1 MSLEREAIRRHFS
14 RHGAGEGVSVGVGD
28 DAAVL
33 RLGERTA
40 VSTDTLAC
48 GTHFTEGADPRLL
61 GRKSLSVALSDLAA
75 MGARPRHAL
84 LSLTLP
90 GIDDAWLGNFADGF
104 YSVADEHS
112 VSLVGGDLCRGGE
125 RQITVTVIGESE
137 GEPLL
142 LSGAKEGDEIWLTGS
157 VGAAGDELRSGA
169 PAASGSALHDPV
181 PRVGLGI
188 ALSGVASAATDLS
201 DGLCVGALALARESG
216 VRLEIDGASV
226 PVGAKA
232 ETGVPKERL
241 VEAACSGEDYELL
254 FAAPASARERV
265 EDCGKQAGVELSAI
279 GTAAA
284 GSGAALVCGGEEVD
298 LKELSES
305 VFEHFSEGGSA
316 GAGGREGLVREVA
329 ALALGRGARVFVAES
344 CTGGLL
350 AGALTSVA
358 GSSDWFA
365 GGAVTY
371 SVDMKVKSLGVSR
384 ETVDAHGVVSE
395 QVAGEM
401 AAGALRAGGATHAVA
416 VTGWAGPEGGD
427 GQPAGTVC
435 VAWAGDGGTATA
447 AFRFGGGRAEVRDRS
462 VGAALEGL
470 RDMLKSG

>member
-14 RHGAGEGVSVGVGD
+14 RHAGGEGVSVGVGD

-33 RLGERTA
+33 RLGGRTA
-40 VSTDTLAC
+40 VSTDSLVC
-48 GTHFTEGADPRLL
+48 GTHFTEGTDPRLL

-84 LSLTLP
+84 LSLTLS
-90 GIDDAWLGNFADGF
+90 GIDDGWLGKFADGF

-112 VSLVGGDLCRGGE
+112 VALVGGDLCRGGE
-125 RQITVTVIGESE
+125 RQVTVTVIGEAE
-137 GEPLL
+137 NEPLL
-142 LSGAKEGDEIWLTGS
+142 LSGANAGDEIWLSGS

-188 ALSGVASAATDLS
+188 ALTGIASAATDLS
-201 DGLCVGALALARESG
+201 DGLCVGALSLARESG
-216 VRLEIDGASV
+216 VRVGIDGNSV
-226 PVGAKA
+226 PVGAKS
-232 ETGVPKERL
+232 ETGVTTERL

-254 FAAPASARERV
+254 FAAPAPMRERV
-265 EDCGKQAGVELSAI
+265 ISCGKEAGVALATI
-279 GTAAA
+279 GTAVA
-284 GSGAALVCGGEEVD
+284 GSGAKLVCGGEELD
-298 LKELSES
+298 LQGLSES
-305 VFEHFSEGGSA
+305 VFEHFSEGA
-316 GAGGREGLVREVA
+316 GAGDREGLVREIA
-329 ALALGRGARVFVAES
+329 ALALERGARVFVAES

-371 SVDMKVKSLGVSR
+371 SVEMKEKSLGVR
-384 ETVDAHGVVSE
+384 QETVDAHGVVSK
-395 QVAGEM
+395 QVAQEM

-435 VAWAGDGGTATA
+435 VSWASGDESRSA

-462 VGAALEGL
+462 VAAALAGL